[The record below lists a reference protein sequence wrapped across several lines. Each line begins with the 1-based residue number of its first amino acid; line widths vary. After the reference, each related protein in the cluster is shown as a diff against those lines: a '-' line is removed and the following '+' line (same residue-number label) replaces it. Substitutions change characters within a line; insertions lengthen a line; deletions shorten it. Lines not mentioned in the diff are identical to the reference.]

1 MSGRTT
7 SSFAT
12 SLSRSARLLCHLF
25 QGLGVLAFRYHR
37 LSHAARSAVNQRWSA
52 QLIRILG
59 MEIRVLG
66 KTPGLLA
73 HNTLLVANHVSWLD
87 IFALNSVTVSRFVA
101 KRELQRWPVIGWMIK
116 NAGTVFID
124 RGSRRDAS
132 RVNEQLAHSLSQ
144 GSCMAVFPEGTTS
157 DGTDLLPFKASL
169 FESARM
175 AGSHVQPVALRY
187 LDEHGRLT
195 TLPAYIDEISFFRSL
210 GRILTMPSGTI
221 ELVFGQALQAHA
233 DEECSRFQLA
243 EAARA
248 EVASGLGLTLPAP
261 AQPRRPAKTPDD
273 LPAEAQ

>member
-1 MSGRTT
+1 MPGRPTT
-7 SSFAT
+7 SFPT
-12 SLSRSARLLCHLF
+12 RLGRSARLLSHLF
-25 QGLGVLAFRYHR
+25 LGLYVLAFRYPR
-37 LSHAARSAVNQRWSA
+37 LSHAARAAINQRWSA

-59 MEIRVLG
+59 MKVRVLG
-66 KTPGLLA
+66 KAPGLLA

-87 IFALNSVTVSRFVA
+87 IFALNSVTVSHFVA
-101 KRELQRWPVIGWMIK
+101 KRELRRWPVIGWMIK

-124 RGSRRDAS
+124 RTSRRDAS

-144 GSCMAVFPEGTTS
+144 GSCMAVFPEGTTT

-195 TLPAYIDEISFFRSL
+195 TLPAYIDKISLVRSL
-210 GRILTMPSGTI
+210 GRILSMPSGTV
-221 ELVFGQALQAHA
+221 ELVFGQTLQAHA
-233 DEECSRFQLA
+233 EEECSRFQLA

-248 EVASGLGLTLPAP
+248 EVASGLGLTPPAP
-261 AQPRRPAKTPDD
+261 AQPRKPTRTPDD
-273 LPAEAQ
+273 LPA